1 MATYR
6 GALPQLASS
15 ALVLTDSGMETD
27 LIFNQGFELPL
38 FSAFVLLES
47 DTGTQALRDYFR
59 RHVQVALDNDVGF
72 VFEAPTW
79 RASIDWAT
87 QLGYS
92 ESSIAEIN
100 RRAVD
105 LLVELRDEVVDAR
118 GPMLISAA
126 IGPRGDAYS
135 PETVMTADEA
145 QHYHAQQIQTLAS
158 TEADLVTALTL
169 TYAAEAI
176 GITRACQASDMPVV
190 ISFTVETDG
199 RLPDG
204 TTLAE
209 AVQAVDHAT
218 GSGPAY
224 YGINCAHPTHFAD
237 ALDSGQKWTDRVQ
250 MIRANASRLSHAEL
264 DEAES
269 LDDGDPDDLG
279 REYAQLHAGFPRM
292 HVMGGCCGTD
302 VRHVSAIARS
312 WPQDCEVH
320 VVASHPGWVS
330 GRLVIDSRSGRQR

>member
-6 GALPQLASS
+6 GALPQLANS
-15 ALVLTDSGMETD
+15 ALLLTDSGMETD

-47 DTGTQALRDYFR
+47 ETGTQALRDYFR

-92 ESSIAEIN
+92 EESIAEIN

-105 LLVELRDEVVDAR
+105 LLVELRDEVVGAR

-145 QHYHAQQIQTLAS
+145 QRYHAPQSETLAS
-158 TEADLVTALTL
+158 TDADIVTALTL

-176 GITRACQASDMPVV
+176 GITRACQALEMPVV

-204 TTLAE
+204 TTLAD
-209 AVQAVDHAT
+209 AIQAVDQAT

-224 YGINCAHPTHFAD
+224 YGINCAHPTHFTEV
-237 ALDSGQKWTDRVQ
+237 LDPDQQWTARVQ
-250 MIRANASRLSHAEL
+250 MIRANASRLSHTEL
-264 DEAES
+264 DEAGT
-269 LDDGDPDDLG
+269 LDDGDPDELG
-279 REYAQLHAGFPRM
+279 RQYAQLHGRFPRM
-292 HVMGGCCGTD
+292 NVMGGCCGTD
-302 VRHVSAIARS
+302 VRHVRAIARS
-312 WPQDCEVH
+312 WV
-320 VVASHPGWVS
+320 
-330 GRLVIDSRSGRQR
+330 